1 MAMRRVWVWSNA
13 LLYFPV
19 GNPVYGL
26 CILCI
31 FDAKVMLRTS
41 PVVCIL
47 LASSVVFSLC
57 SKGDNNVRG
66 ALSPGQSGQGCKPIL
81 RAGMVLPP
89 HPCTVVPD
97 MPCILSPKHHGQGAA
112 INSDL

>member
-1 MAMRRVWVWSNA
+1 MAIRRVWVWSNA

-19 GNPVYGL
+19 GNPVYG
-26 CILCI
+26 LCI

-57 SKGDNNVRG
+57 SKGGIRG
-66 ALSPGQSGQGCKPIL
+66 G
-81 RAGMVLPP
+81 
-89 HPCTVVPD
+89 
-97 MPCILSPKHHGQGAA
+97 
-112 INSDL
+112 

>member
-19 GNPVYGL
+19 GNPVYG
-26 CILCI
+26 LCI

-57 SKGDNNVRG
+57 SKGGIREVDEV
-66 ALSPGQSGQGCKPIL
+66 
-81 RAGMVLPP
+81 GMVYEPYLLDIQY
-89 HPCTVVPD
+89 CSGRTN
-97 MPCILSPKHHGQGAA
+97 PKFTLLLG
-112 INSDL
+112 IK